1 MSGPQTAEERLEGT
15 LALLQSAFEEAEQDP
30 SWRGVVMDESWLWWP
45 LDAPAPE
52 GGDYEAPYLDL
63 RFRGDGR
70 VSASMCMEDP
80 RSWVRLPESL
90 ADRARAL
97 LAKSHL
103 P

>member
-1 MSGPQTAEERLEGT
+1 MSAPQTAEPWPEET

-30 SWRGVVMDESWLWWP
+30 TWRGVVMDESWLWWP
-45 LDAPAPE
+45 LGAPAPE

-63 RFRGDGR
+63 RFGGDGR
-70 VSASMCMEDP
+70 VTASTSRDDP
-80 RSWVRLPESL
+80 RSWIRLPESL

-97 LAKSHL
+97 LAKSLL